1 MKYYKIGG
9 HSFKIEGCRLTKAIT
24 DMTAFTPF
32 EIEETDT
39 LFSFSE
45 GENSPII
52 NNVIYKFSY
61 EDVEGIFGSTNNG
74 YALTLKPSAE
84 EALQLWL
91 NSNESSIVL
100 CGNLSVKLFRFALW
114 MGYNLKV
121 LPFSTAAIHSSC
133 ITFNN
138 KAILF
143 LGESGTG
150 KSTHTRLWYQN
161 IPNAKLLNDDSPIVR
176 YVDNKLWV
184 YGSPWSGKTAC
195 YKNEKY
201 EIAAIVRL
209 SQAPSNHIKR
219 LSTLESYG
227 ALHPSFPPGFA
238 YDNTLYEHIGNI
250 IGECLTHTPVFHLQC
265 LPNVDAAL
273 LCKNTIYKI

>member
-1 MKYYKIGG
+1 
-9 HSFKIEGCRLTKAIT
+9 
-24 DMTAFTPF
+24 
-32 EIEETDT
+32 
-39 LFSFSE
+39 
-45 GENSPII
+45 
-52 NNVIYKFSY
+52 
-61 EDVEGIFGSTNNG
+61 
-74 YALTLKPSAE
+74 
-84 EALQLWL
+84 
-91 NSNESSIVL
+91 
-100 CGNLSVKLFRFALW
+100 
-114 MGYNLKV
+114 
-121 LPFSTAAIHSSC
+121 
-133 ITFNN
+133 
-138 KAILF
+138 
-143 LGESGTG
+143 
-150 KSTHTRLWYQN
+150 
-161 IPNAKLLNDDSPIVR
+161 VR